1 MNEESSPPL
10 AESVSRAISSEGD
23 GSELRTA
30 LGSPNPLIRQE
41 GLEACT
47 RVIEADIHAIEPY
60 LDEIVEH
67 ANDDDI
73 TVALRTLEILD
84 TIVDENPA
92 MLEGELSPLV
102 EGLNTEHANV
112 QSRGGRLLARLVVD
126 RPGFLTPHVRGIVE
140 ALEAT
145 ELDSRPRQFNKLT
158 GDPVTRQ
165 ALQEHEETER
175 KRRISSR
182 RTLINVVVAVA
193 ETEPRSVSGAVDGLA
208 ELLDDTDPAVVG
220 GAVDALGEI
229 AARDPSA
236 VVPVRR
242 RLLDCLDHGRTV
254 VRARAVRAL
263 GRLGDDRSI
272 PKLRSIAESDDDE
285 DVRELAAETAD
296 FLSSGS

>member
-1 MNEESSPPL
+1 M
-10 AESVSRAISSEGD
+10 V
-23 GSELRTA
+23 
-30 LGSPNPLIRQE
+30 RQE
-41 GLEACT
+41 GLEVCQS
-47 RVIEADIHAIEPY
+47 VIDEDIHAIEPY

-67 ANDDDI
+67 AADDDI
-73 TVALRTLEILD
+73 TVALRTLELLD
-84 TIVDENPA
+84 TVVNENPD

-102 EGLNTEHANV
+102 EALNTEHTNI

-126 RPGFLTPHVRGIVE
+126 RPSFLTPHVRGIVE

-145 ELDSRPRQFNKLT
+145 ELDSKPRQFDELT

-165 ALQEHEETER
+165 TLQEHEETER

-182 RTLINVVVAVA
+182 RTLINVVVAIT
-193 ETEPRSVSGAVDGLA
+193 ETAPGSVSGTVDGLA
-208 ELLDDTDPAVVG
+208 ELLDDTDPAIVG

-236 VVPVRR
+236 VVPVRG
-242 RLLDCLDHGRTV
+242 RLVDCLDHGRTV

-263 GRLGDDRSI
+263 GRLGDDSAV
-272 PKLRSIAESDDDE
+272 PKLRSVVESDDDE